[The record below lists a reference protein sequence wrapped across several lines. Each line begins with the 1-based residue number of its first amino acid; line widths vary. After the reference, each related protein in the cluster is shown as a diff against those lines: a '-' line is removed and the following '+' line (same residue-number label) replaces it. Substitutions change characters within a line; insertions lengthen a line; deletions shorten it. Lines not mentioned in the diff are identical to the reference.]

1 MPQYDQALGIVI
13 RSVDFS
19 ETSKVVTLFTREYG
33 KLGAMAKGARRAKGS
48 FEGSL
53 DVLSVCRIGVIRKP
67 SADLD
72 LLTEARLEERF
83 AGLGRDLQALYA
95 GFFAAE
101 LLDALTQPHDPHPA
115 LFDAATAALRTL
127 DRGTPPW
134 LGATA
139 FALAALGEIGYGLAL
154 DACCGCG
161 APADDDVRAG
171 IAPAFAANHGGLLC
185 GHCRRGQAGWTELRP
200 AALRA
205 LRALTENGVAADAAA
220 WPPEVRRE
228 CWRTALARVQALMGR
243 ASKTAKLLAV

>member
-1 MPQYDQALGIVI
+1 MRQYDHAVGIVI

-19 ETSKVVTLFTREYG
+19 ETSKVVTLFTREFG
-33 KLGAMAKGARRAKGS
+33 KLGALAKGGRRAKGS

-101 LLDALTQPHDPHPA
+101 LLDALTQPHDPHPE
-115 LFDAATAALRTL
+115 LFDAAVAALRALSAGAAPWRVATAHALRTL
-127 DRGTPPW
+127 E
-134 LGATA
+134 
-139 FALAALGEIGYGLAL
+139 EIGYGLAL

-161 APADDDVRAG
+161 MESTESER
-171 IAPAFAANHGGLLC
+171 PAFAANLGGLLC
-185 GHCRRGQAGWTELRP
+185 GACRRGQAGWMETSP
-200 AALRA
+200 AALLA
-205 LRALTENGVAADAAA
+205 LRKLANETLTNMADDVAE
-220 WPPEVRRE
+220 WPPDVRRE
-228 CWRTALARVQALMGR
+228 CWRTVVARVQALMGR
-243 ASKTAKLLAV
+243 ASRTARLIAV